1 MTFAERLLAPA
12 LLLPSL
18 LLTGCMSLDSFFFNG
33 KAVTAYALSSDVIP
47 AEAFEEVSFPTADDL
62 TLYGVW
68 AHQPVADAPV
78 LLYFHGNADNIDAY
92 MGQLGDYWSF
102 GYEVFIFD
110 YRGYG
115 KSEGSPS
122 YAGVLTDGFAAVDYV
137 EDATGLE
144 TADIPFL
151 GLSLGGSVATR
162 VAGTDAPKVLI
173 TEDMF
178 ANGQKLMNDGS
189 GLDLPDG
196 WLLVDE
202 WDNAAAAAEV
212 TSPFLVIHG
221 DSDTYIQPESAAEIF
236 DAVTVDPKR
245 LWLVPGAGHAEA
257 AATEPELYRDNVM
270 CWIGQTC
277 AAE

>member
-1 MTFAERLLAPA
+1 MA
-12 LLLPSL
+12 LLLTSL
-18 LLTGCMSLDSFFFNG
+18 LLPGCMSLDSFFFNG
-33 KAVTAYALSSDVIP
+33 TAVTEYTLASDVIP
-47 AEAFEEVSFPTADDL
+47 AEALEEVSFSTDDDL
-62 TLYGVW
+62 TLAGVW
-68 AHQPVADAPV
+68 AHQPVASAPV

-115 KSEGSPS
+115 KSEGSPT
-122 YAGVLTDGFAAVDYV
+122 YDGVLTDGFAAVDYV
-137 EDATGLE
+137 EGATGLSV
-144 TADIPFL
+144 ADIPFL

-162 VAGTDAPKVLI
+162 VASVDAPKVLI

-221 DSDTYIQPESAAEIF
+221 DSDTYIQPESAEEIF
-236 DAVTVDPKR
+236 EAITTDPKR
-245 LWLVPGAGHAEA
+245 LWLVPGADHAEA
-257 AATEPELYRDNVM
+257 AQTEPELYRDNVA
-270 CWIGQTC
+270 CWITQSCT
-277 AAE
+277 EE

>member
-1 MTFAERLLAPA
+1 MTPLLLG
-12 LLLPSL
+12 LLLP
-18 LLTGCMSLDSFFFNG
+18 GCMSLDSFFFNG
-33 KAVTAYALSSDVIP
+33 TPVAAYALASDVIP
-47 AEAFEEVSFPTADDL
+47 AGALEEVAFPTADGL

-122 YAGVLTDGFAAVDYV
+122 YAGVLTDGLAAVDYV
-137 EDATGLE
+137 EEATRLSA
-144 TADIPFL
+144 ADIPFL

-162 VAGTDAPKVLI
+162 VAAIDAPKVLI

-196 WLLVDE
+196 WMLVDE

-221 DSDTYIQPESAAEIF
+221 DSDTYIQPESAEEVF
-236 DAVTVDPKR
+236 DAIVSHPKR

-257 AATEPELYRDNVM
+257 ATTEPGLYRNNVT
-270 CWIGQTC
+270 CWVDQTC
-277 AAE
+277 AEE